1 MSHDFEQLTITY
13 SEKSLHFLQPA
24 GTSRGVYHERKI
36 WYVEARAC
44 YCGRPVYGI
53 GECAPLPQLS
63 CDDVPNYVEILAE
76 ACQLWEKSGQLPR
89 EFLQIYP
96 SILMGLETAEL
107 SLRSC
112 AQNGSPFQLSSTPFS
127 RGEKGI
133 SINGLVWMGNAE
145 EMLTRMESKL
155 SAGYRCVKIKIGAIN
170 FTEEVNLLRILRQQY
185 SKAEVELRLD
195 ANGAFSPS
203 EAMEKLQQLAAFDIH
218 SIEQPIRAGQWET
231 MAELCR
237 KSLIPIALDEE
248 LIGIHSRQDKERL
261 LDTIRP
267 HYIIL
272 KPSLHGGFSGA
283 EEWEELADAR
293 GIAHW
298 ATSALES
305 NVGLN
310 AIAHWTARRQQDQTK
325 QDGELMPQ
333 GLGTGQLFA
342 DNYTAISLE
351 IKGDELWNG
360 TEKERFF
367 QQELRTFTEEWN
379 DTAKDVIELQT
390 SGSTGKP
397 KVMQV
402 TKSAMRASAQ
412 RTLDT
417 LHITPGSTALL
428 CLPLQY
434 IAGKMIV
441 VRALIGDLR
450 LITAAPCLHPYEH
463 LSVAPQFVALTPLQA
478 AATLEVPKEKRL
490 LASTDCVILGGG
502 SVSPTLEEN
511 LQSCKGSVYSTYG
524 MTETLSHIALRRI
537 NGAHRSGWYTPLA
550 GVQVALNTE
559 GCLMISDPTTNNSWL
574 TTNDLAEINAIGQ
587 FRILGRRDN
596 VVCSG
601 GLKLH
606 LEALETKLQ
615 AEEKGLLLI
624 SVPDETLGEALV
636 CLYLSTYDEQHV
648 KEHCQKVLTKH
659 EQPRHFVGVNSLPR
673 TKTGK
678 PARAVAKEMALKALS
693 LP

>member
-155 SAGYRCVKIKIGAIN
+155 SAGYQCVKIKIGAID
-170 FTEEVNLLRILRQQY
+170 FAAELNLLRILRQQY

-360 TEKERFF
+360 TEKERSFK
-367 QQELRTFTEEWN
+367 QELHTFTEEWN
-379 DTAKDVIELQT
+379 DSTKDVVALQT

-397 KVMQV
+397 KVMQA

-412 RTLDT
+412 RSLET
-417 LHITPGSTALL
+417 LHITPGSTTLL

-434 IAGKMIV
+434 IAGKMMV

-450 LITAAPCLHPYEH
+450 LITAAPSLHPYEH

-478 AATLEVPKEKRL
+478 AASLEVAKEKAL
-490 LASTDCVILGGG
+490 LEATDCIILGGG
-502 SVSPTLEEN
+502 SVSHTLEDN
-511 LQSCKGSVYSTYG
+511 LQSCRGRVYSTYG
-524 MTETLSHIALRRI
+524 MTETFSHIALRLL
-537 NGAHRSGWYTPLA
+537 NGNGRTDWYAPLR
-550 GVQVALNTE
+550 GVKVSLNTN
-559 GCLMISDPTTNNSWL
+559 GCLVVSDSVTNKSLLN
-574 TTNDLAEINAIGQ
+574 TNDIAEINNLGQ

-601 GLKLH
+601 GIKLH
-606 LEALETKLQ
+606 LEKIEARLQ
-615 AEEKGLLLI
+615 AEKYGILLTSI
-624 SVPDETLGEALV
+624 PDPALGEALV
-636 CLYLSTYDEQHV
+636 CLYSSDVEEAFLR
-648 KEHCQKVLTKH
+648 EHCAKSLAKY
-659 EQPRHFVGVNSLPR
+659 EQPRYYLRVKAIPL
-673 TKTGK
+673 TETGK
-678 PARAVAKEMALKALS
+678 PARASAKEIARKNLS
-693 LP
+693 LR

>member
-24 GTSRGVYHERKI
+24 GTSRGVYHERKV
-36 WYVEARAC
+36 WYVEARAR
-44 YCGRPVYGI
+44 YCGRPIYGI

-76 ACQLWEKSGQLPR
+76 ACQLWENSGQLPR
-89 EFLQIYP
+89 EFLQVYP
-96 SILMGLETAEL
+96 SILMGFETAEL

-112 AQNGSPFQLSSTPFS
+112 AQNGNPFQLSSTPFS
-127 RGEKGI
+127 HGENGI
-133 SINGLVWMGNAE
+133 PINGLVWMGNAE
-145 EMLTRMESKL
+145 EMLERMETKL
-155 SAGYRCVKIKIGAIN
+155 SAGYRCVKIKIGAID
-170 FTEEVNLLRILRQQY
+170 FAAELNLLRILRQKY

-203 EAMEKLQQLAAFDIH
+203 EAMEKLQQLTAFDIH
-218 SIEQPIRAGQWET
+218 SIEQPIRAGQWEA

-237 KSLIPIALDEE
+237 KSPIPIALDEE
-248 LIGIHSRQDKERL
+248 LIGIHTKEEKECL
-261 LDTIRP
+261 LDTIQP

-310 AIAHWTARRQQDQTK
+310 AIAHWTARRQLDQTK
-325 QDGELMPQ
+325 QAGKLMPQ

-360 TEKERFF
+360 TEKERSFK
-367 QQELRTFTEEWN
+367 QELHTFTEEWN
-379 DTAKDVIELQT
+379 DSTKDVVELQT

-397 KVMQV
+397 KVMQA

-412 RTLDT
+412 RSLET
-417 LHITPGSTALL
+417 LHITPGSTTLL

-434 IAGKMIV
+434 IAGKMMV

-450 LITAAPCLHPYEH
+450 LITAAPSLHPYEH

-478 AATLEVPKEKRL
+478 AASLEVAKEKAL
-490 LASTDCVILGGG
+490 LEATDCIILGGG
-502 SVSPTLEEN
+502 SVSHTLEDN
-511 LQSCKGSVYSTYG
+511 LQSCRGRVYSTYG
-524 MTETLSHIALRRI
+524 MTETFSHIALRLL
-537 NGAHRSGWYTPLA
+537 NGDGRTDWYSPLR
-550 GVQVALNTE
+550 GVKVSLNTN
-559 GCLMISDPTTNNSWL
+559 GCLVVSDSVTNNSL
-574 TTNDLAEINAIGQ
+574 LDTNDIAKINDLGQ

-601 GLKLH
+601 GIKLH
-606 LEALETKLQ
+606 LEKIEATLQ
-615 AEEKGLLLI
+615 AEKYGILLTSI
-624 SVPDETLGEALV
+624 PDPALGEALV
-636 CLYLSTYDEQHV
+636 CLYSSDVEEAFLR
-648 KEHCQKVLTKH
+648 EHCAKSLAKY
-659 EQPRHFVGVNSLPR
+659 EQPRYYLRVKAIPL
-673 TKTGK
+673 TETGK
-678 PARAVAKEMALKALS
+678 PARASAKEIARKKLS
-693 LP
+693 LR

>member
-24 GTSRGVYHERKI
+24 GTSRGVYHERKV
-36 WYVEARAC
+36 WYVEAHAR
-44 YCGRPVYGI
+44 YCGRTIYGI

-89 EFLQIYP
+89 EFLQVYP
-96 SILMGLETAEL
+96 SILMGFETAEL

-112 AQNGSPFQLSSTPFS
+112 AQNGNPFQLSSTPFS
-127 RGEKGI
+127 YGENGI
-133 SINGLVWMGNAE
+133 PINGLVWMGNAE
-145 EMLTRMESKL
+145 EMLERMETKL
-155 SAGYRCVKIKIGAIN
+155 SAGYRCVKIKIAAID
-170 FTEEVNLLRILRQQY
+170 FAAELNLLQILRQKY

-195 ANGAFSPS
+195 ANGAFSPT

-218 SIEQPIRAGQWET
+218 SIEQPIRAGQWEA

-237 KSLIPIALDEE
+237 KSPIPIALDEE
-248 LIGIHSRQDKERL
+248 LIGIHTKEEKECL
-261 LDTIRP
+261 LDTIQP

-310 AIAHWTARRQQDQTK
+310 AIAHWTARRQLDQTK
-325 QDGELMPQ
+325 QDGKLMPQ

-367 QQELRTFTEEWN
+367 KQELRTFTEEWN
-379 DTAKDVIELQT
+379 DSTKDVVELQT

-397 KVMQV
+397 KVMQA

-412 RTLDT
+412 RSLET

-434 IAGKMIV
+434 IAGKMMV

-450 LITAAPCLHPYEH
+450 LITAAPSLHPYEH

-478 AATLEVPKEKRL
+478 AASLEVAKEKAL
-490 LASTDCVILGGG
+490 LEATDCIILGGG
-502 SVSPTLEEN
+502 SVSHTLEDS
-511 LQSCKGSVYSTYG
+511 LQSCRGRVYSTYG
-524 MTETLSHIALRRI
+524 MTETFSHIALRLL
-537 NGAHRSGWYTPLA
+537 NGDGRTDWYSPLR
-550 GVQVALNTE
+550 GVKVSLNTN
-559 GCLMISDPTTNNSWL
+559 GCLVVSDSVTNNSL
-574 TTNDLAEINAIGQ
+574 LDTNDIAEINDLGQ

-601 GLKLH
+601 GIKLH
-606 LEALETKLQ
+606 LEKIEATLQ
-615 AEEKGLLLI
+615 AEKYGILLTSI
-624 SVPDETLGEALV
+624 PDAALGEALV
-636 CLYLSTYDEQHV
+636 CLYSSDVEEAFLR
-648 KEHCQKVLTKH
+648 EHCAKSLAKY
-659 EQPRHFVGVNSLPR
+659 EQPRYYLRVKAIPL
-673 TKTGK
+673 TETGK
-678 PARAVAKEMALKALS
+678 PARASAKEIARKNLS
-693 LP
+693 LR

>member
-1 MSHDFEQLTITY
+1 MSHDFEQLTTTY

-36 WYVEARAC
+36 WYVEARAR

-155 SAGYRCVKIKIGAIN
+155 SAGYQCVKIKIGAID
-170 FTEEVNLLRILRQQY
+170 FAAELNLLRILRQQY

-237 KSLIPIALDEE
+237 KSPIPIALDEE
-248 LIGIHSRQDKERL
+248 LIGIHTRQDKERL

-333 GLGTGQLFA
+333 GLGTGQLFT

-360 TEKERFF
+360 TENERSFK
-367 QQELRTFTEEWN
+367 QELRTFTEEWN
-379 DTAKDVIELQT
+379 DSTKDVVELQT

-397 KVMQV
+397 KVMQA

-412 RTLDT
+412 RSLET
-417 LHITPGSTALL
+417 LHITPGSTTLL

-434 IAGKMIV
+434 IAGKMMV

-450 LITAAPCLHPYEH
+450 LITAAPSLHPYEH

-478 AATLEVPKEKRL
+478 AASLEVAKEKAL
-490 LASTDCVILGGG
+490 LEATDCIILGGG
-502 SVSPTLEEN
+502 SVSHTLEDS
-511 LQSCKGSVYSTYG
+511 LQSCRGRVYSTYG
-524 MTETLSHIALRRI
+524 MTETFSHIALRLL
-537 NGAHRSGWYTPLA
+537 NGDGRTDWYSPLR
-550 GVQVALNTE
+550 GVKVSLNTN
-559 GCLMISDPTTNNSWL
+559 GCLVVSDSVTNKSLLN
-574 TTNDLAEINAIGQ
+574 TNDIAEINNLGQ

-601 GLKLH
+601 GIKLH
-606 LEALETKLQ
+606 LEKIEARLQ
-615 AEEKGLLLI
+615 AEKYGILLTSI
-624 SVPDETLGEALV
+624 PDPALGEALV
-636 CLYLSTYDEQHV
+636 CLYSSAVEEAFLR
-648 KEHCQKVLTKH
+648 EHCAKSLAKY
-659 EQPRHFVGVNSLPR
+659 EQPRYYLHVKAIPL
-673 TKTGK
+673 TETGK
-678 PARAVAKEMALKALS
+678 PARASAKEIARKKLS
-693 LP
+693 LR

>member
-155 SAGYRCVKIKIGAIN
+155 SAGYQCVKIKIGAID
-170 FTEEVNLLRILRQQY
+170 FAAELNLLRILRQQY

-412 RTLDT
+412 RTLYT
-417 LHITPGSTALL
+417 LHITPVPSSSICSWKNDGRSRTS
-428 CLPLQY
+428 
-434 IAGKMIV
+434 
-441 VRALIGDLR
+441 RR
-450 LITAAPCLHPYEH
+450 LT
-463 LSVAPQFVALTPLQA
+463 
-478 AATLEVPKEKRL
+478 
-490 LASTDCVILGGG
+490 TDC
-502 SVSPTLEEN
+502 
-511 LQSCKGSVYSTYG
+511 SCPKS
-524 MTETLSHIALRRI
+524 A
-537 NGAHRSGWYTPLA
+537 
-550 GVQVALNTE
+550 
-559 GCLMISDPTTNNSWL
+559 
-574 TTNDLAEINAIGQ
+574 
-587 FRILGRRDN
+587 
-596 VVCSG
+596 
-601 GLKLH
+601 
-606 LEALETKLQ
+606 
-615 AEEKGLLLI
+615 
-624 SVPDETLGEALV
+624 
-636 CLYLSTYDEQHV
+636 
-648 KEHCQKVLTKH
+648 
-659 EQPRHFVGVNSLPR
+659 SL
-673 TKTGK
+673 
-678 PARAVAKEMALKALS
+678 
-693 LP
+693 